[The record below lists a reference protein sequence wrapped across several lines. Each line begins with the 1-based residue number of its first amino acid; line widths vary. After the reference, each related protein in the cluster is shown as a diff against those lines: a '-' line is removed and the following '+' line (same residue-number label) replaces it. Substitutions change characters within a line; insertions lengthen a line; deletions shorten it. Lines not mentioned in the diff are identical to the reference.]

1 MPKPSKHGS
10 KQSRV
15 VQLSKAMARL
25 LRHDLENAKIP
36 FDPSGGWVKVVD
48 MLNLSRFRHI
58 DPPATVEDVLHI
70 VDTNSKK
77 RFAVKGDPSDP
88 SSLFVR
94 ANQGH
99 SIAAIKT
106 DGLLVPITAENIAQ
120 FPICLHGTTLE
131 AWPKIKKSGLNRMSR
146 NHIHM
151 AIGLPEDGNVKS
163 GIRNTSKVIIYIDL
177 SRAIAAGIPFFRS
190 ENNVILSPGPILPE
204 FFAKAEQLQAGGTR
218 SCP

>member
-1 MPKPSKHGS
+1 
-10 KQSRV
+10 
-15 VQLSKAMARL
+15 
-25 LRHDLENAKIP
+25 
-36 FDPSGGWVKVVD
+36 

-77 RFAVKGDPSDP
+77 RFARKGDPSDP
-88 SSLFVR
+88 FSFFVR

-120 FPICLHGTTLE
+120 FPMCLHGTTLE
-131 AWPKIKKSGLNRMSR
+131 AWPKIKVSGLNRMRR

-151 AIGLPEDGNVKS
+151 AAGLPRKDSNVVS
-163 GIRNTSKVIIYIDL
+163 GIRHTTKILIYVDL
-177 SRAIAAGIPFFRS
+177 PRAIGAGIPFFRS

-204 FFAKAEQLQAGGTR
+204 FFAKAEQLQAGGNQEL
-218 SCP
+218 SLSD